1 MVHERSWVWRI
12 SSWSMNAKR
21 TEGRYRGG
29 RMSGLVDWISEFSGS
44 PVFLLI
50 IFAVALFDSVIPVVP
65 SETTV
70 IIGGVAA
77 GTGDQVLL
85 AVIAAGALGA
95 FVGDNLAYQLG
106 ASYGPFIKKI
116 LFRGEKGEK
125 RLAWAAT
132 QLEKRGGMLLITA
145 RFIPGGRTAITVS
158 SGLTHQPRKKFS
170 MYLAVAAVIWAS
182 YAALLGFIGGK
193 TFEDNHTLAFVVA
206 FSLAIGVTVLVEVV
220 RWLRHRNAP
229 EELPLGEPEPA

>member
-1 MVHERSWVWRI
+1 
-12 SSWSMNAKR
+12 
-21 TEGRYRGG
+21 
-29 RMSGLVDWISEFSGS
+29 MSGFLDWFLEWIKDFSGA

-50 IFAVALFDSVIPVVP
+50 VWAIALFDSVIPIVP

-70 IIGGVAA
+70 IIGGVSA
-77 GTGDQVLL
+77 GQQQQFLPF
-85 AVIAAGALGA
+85 VIACGALGA
-95 FVGDNLAYQLG
+95 FIGDNLAYQLG
-106 ASYGPFIKKI
+106 ASKGPTIKKI

-145 RFIPGGRTAITVS
+145 RFIPGGRTAITIS
-158 SGLTHQPRKKFS
+158 SGLTHQPRRRFAS
-170 MYLAVAAVIWAS
+170 YVAVAAIIWAS

-206 FSLAIGVTVLVEVV
+206 FAMALSVTGLVELI
-220 RWLRHRNAP
+220 RWVRHRRAAQGA
-229 EELPLGEPEPA
+229 ESEPEPELA